1 MKSLDVIERT
11 DLSKYAPWQHLDIIL
26 ERCSVDG
33 AIEALLIVG
42 KTKKNIVLKENNKR
56 ERDIETDVDRER
68 G

>member
-11 DLSKYAPWQHLDIIL
+11 DLSKYAPWQHLDIVL

-33 AIEALLIVG
+33 AIEALLIIG

>member
-11 DLSKYAPWQHLDIIL
+11 DLSKYAPWQHLDIVL
-26 ERCSVDG
+26 ERCSMDG
-33 AIEALLIVG
+33 AIEALLIIG